1 MIARIAICL
10 ATITTLFYSCTKVKF
25 KDLHDNPG
33 QLRFCNI
40 ATWTDTR
47 DEMGSQRINVFTYD
61 EHGNPLSVTSNF
73 DGTGNSSH
81 FFRYDELL
89 RLSEYEYEDVETRS
103 YHYTDSKKKADSATV
118 TDVYGRIF
126 SDVFT
131 YDESGRI
138 IKSVRRMVSSPFEED
153 IYPDETHEYVYL
165 NDDLSSIIYGGSQQ
179 NPDVTYSDKPSV
191 YMTNSVWK
199 FINQNYSKHAVAGVD
214 TRNTFGLPLTFTPG
228 SYQFPFLDIGADGSS
243 VTYQC
248 E

>member
-1 MIARIAICL
+1 MARTALCL
-10 ATITTLFYSCTKVKF
+10 AIIVTTLYSCTKMKF
-25 KDLHDNPG
+25 SDLHDNPG

-47 DEMGSQRINVFTYD
+47 DESGTERINVFTYD
-61 EHGNPLSVTSNF
+61 EHGNPLSVTSNLG
-73 DGTGNSSH
+73 GTGNSSH
-81 FFRYDELL
+81 FFSYDENL
-89 RLSEYEYEDVETRS
+89 RLHEYEYEDVETS
-103 YHYTDSKKKADSATV
+103 TYHYTGSQKKADSATV

-138 IKSVRRMVSSPFEED
+138 IKSVRSMVSSPFEED
-153 IYPDETHEYVYL
+153 VYADETHEYVYL
-165 NDDLSSIIYGGSQQ
+165 NGDLSSIIYGGFQQ

-199 FINQNYSKHAVAGVD
+199 FVNQNYSKHAVTTVS

-228 SYQFPFLDIGADGSS
+228 SYQFPFLDISADGSS